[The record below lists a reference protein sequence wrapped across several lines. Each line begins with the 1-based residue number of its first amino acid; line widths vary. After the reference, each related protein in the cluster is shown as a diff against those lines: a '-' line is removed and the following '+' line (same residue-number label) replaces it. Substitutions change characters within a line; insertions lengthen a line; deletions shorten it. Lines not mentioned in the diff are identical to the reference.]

1 MKKVKLF
8 IFLVLSLCFSVLIAT
23 GEEAHAADM
32 HRLYNPNSGEHF
44 YTATTGEKN
53 HLVKVGWRYEGIGW
67 IAPSSGHAVYRLYNP
82 NAGDHHYTMNAN
94 EKNHLVKVGWR
105 YEGIGWYSDTKM
117 TVPLYRAY
125 NPNAKAGSHNYT
137 VNYVEQK
144 NLLRVGWRDEGIAW
158 YGIKKTTPVTKY
170 TVTVRHIG
178 SDGKTLKSATTQ
190 VEKGKSYTAKAA
202 SFSGYTLKGSSS
214 QTVTVNGNK
223 TITFNYTKNTVAPTK
238 YTVTVK
244 YVDIA
249 GKEIEKATTASVEKG
264 KSYTATA
271 KSIAGYTA
279 KTPTSQKITVNGNQ
293 TVTFKYTKN
302 ATPGTKYIVTVKYVD
317 KDGKNIRPASRQ
329 TVEEGKTFT
338 AEAQEIPDYTV
349 QGTGSQVIKS
359 VNKDETI
366 IFVYTSNSIVE
377 FKITVKYVDEGG
389 NSIKTATTHTIGYG
403 EQFSMTAPTITGYT
417 VKAADKTKDIASV
430 NKNETVTFTYTKN
443 KYVITAKYV
452 DEGGNSIKSTTTQ
465 TIEHGNRFT
474 MTAPTITGY
483 TVKAADKTK
492 DIASVSKNET
502 VTFTY
507 TKNKYVIT
515 AKYVDEGGNSIKTAT
530 THTIGYG
537 EQFSMTAPTITGYT
551 VKAADKTKDIA
562 SVSKNE
568 TVTFTYTKNK
578 YVITA
583 KYVDEGGNSIKSTTT
598 QTIEHGN
605 RFTMTAPTITG
616 YTVKAADKTKDI
628 ASVSKN
634 ETVTFTYTKNKYTIT
649 AKYVDESGNSI
660 KNATTHPIEY
670 GNLFSMTA
678 PAITGY
684 TVKTADKTKNI
695 ASVSK
700 NETVTFTYTKNT
712 PEKYTITVKYVDQA
726 GKEIKTA
733 TTANVEKGQP
743 YSITAPTIDGYTVV
757 AADKTKSITSVSK
770 AETLTIR
777 YTKNA
782 IEKYTITVKYVDI
795 ENSPIKTSTTASIEK
810 GQPYTATAP
819 TIEGYTLKGNAFQT
833 ISSVTSDATITFVYN
848 NLAFDR
854 ITLHATVD
862 GNIVKSVT
870 FKVKPGEIFNPSLD
884 KLELDP
890 NKYDLSL
897 RPLYPVVTGKGGREL
912 SFDFEVTLFKNYLTD
927 AEKQIMKETIL
938 QKVND
943 LRTNLIV
950 PVGMLTEHSTLN
962 TAATVRSKELKILFE
977 HVRPDTRQYY
987 TAITD
992 AGLEIGGIRGE
1003 NIWRIQG
1010 SRETSGKV
1018 MGEKAFEKWK
1028 ESSGH
1033 YATMVDP
1040 NYNYIGIGIYNYGND
1055 TYCSLLVIRK

>member
-1 MKKVKLF
+1 MEKVKLF

-105 YEGIGWYSDTKM
+105 YEGIGWYSDIKM

-137 VNYVEQK
+137 VNYAEQK

-349 QGTGSQVIKS
+349 QGNGSQVIKS

-377 FKITVKYVDEGG
+377 YKITVKYVDEGG
-389 NSIKTATTHTIGYG
+389 NSIKTATT
-403 EQFSMTAPTITGYT
+403 
-417 VKAADKTKDIASV
+417 
-430 NKNETVTFTYTKN
+430 
-443 KYVITAKYV
+443 
-452 DEGGNSIKSTTTQ
+452 Q
-465 TIEHGNRFT
+465 TIEHGNR
-474 MTAPTITGY
+474 
-483 TVKAADKTK
+483 
-492 DIASVSKNET
+492 
-502 VTFTY
+502 
-507 TKNKYVIT
+507 
-515 AKYVDEGGNSIKTAT
+515 
-530 THTIGYG
+530 
-537 EQFSMTAPTITGYT
+537 FSMTAPTITGYT

-568 TVTFTYTKNK
+568 TVTFTYTKNATPVTK
-578 YVITA
+578 YKVTVKHVGSDGKELKKTTEDIEKGKSYTA
-583 KYVDEGGNSIKSTTT
+583 KAET
-598 QTIEHGN
+598 
-605 RFTMTAPTITG
+605 FTG
-616 YTVKAADKTKDI
+616 YTLNGNASQTIKSVNADQTL
-628 ASVSKN
+628 
-634 ETVTFTYTKNKYTIT
+634 TFTYNVNKYNVTVVHEGSNGKT
-649 AKYVDESGNSI
+649 LETEKAKSV
-660 KNATTHPIEY
+660 EY
-670 GNLFSMTA
+670 GKEHTA
-678 PAITGY
+678 QAKTYTGY
-684 TVKTADKTKNI
+684 TLSGNVTQKVTVKGTTTI
-695 ASVSK
+695 
-700 NETVTFTYTKNT
+700 TFTYIPNKYNVTVVHKGSDGTMLETEKAVSVEYDKEYTAQAKKFAGYTLTGDTRQKVIVDGNT
-712 PEKYTITVKYVDQA
+712 TITF
-726 GKEIKTA
+726 
-733 TTANVEKGQP
+733 N
-743 YSITAPTIDGYTVV
+743 
-757 AADKTKSITSVSK
+757 
-770 AETLTIR
+770 
-777 YTKNA
+777 YTKNVT
-782 IEKYTITVKYVDI
+782 KYKVTVIYKGDDGLTLATDPFVMVNDGVTYNVDAK
-795 ENSPIKTSTTASIEK
+795 EFP
-810 GQPYTATAP
+810 
-819 TIEGYTLKGNAFQT
+819 GYTLQGNKTQAVNIT
-833 ISSVTSDATITFVYN
+833 KDTTITFNYKKNVTKYN
-848 NLAFDR
+848 VTVEHKGNDGKILLTEPVVSVEQGKTYVANSKTFAGYKLSGNISQTVTVTKDVTITFNYNSLAFDR
-854 ITLHATVD
+854 ITLHAVVNGT
-862 GNIVKSVT
+862 IVKSVT
-870 FKVKPGEIFNPSLD
+870 FDVKPGEKFKPSSD
-884 KLELDP
+884 KLHLDP
-890 NKYDLSL
+890 DVYDLVYTWS
-897 RPLYPVVTGKGGREL
+897 YAEITGVGGKNDEYRFNI
-912 SFDFEVTLFKNYLTD
+912 SLFKDYLSDT
-927 AEKQIMKETIL
+927 ELQIMQQTIIR
-938 QKVND
+938 KVNE
-943 LRTNLIV
+943 LRVSLGRSPLEENSKL
-950 PVGMLTEHSTLN
+950 S
-962 TAATVRSKELKILFE
+962 AAAAVRSVELKQKFE
-977 HVRPDTRQYY
+977 HIRPDGRDIY
-987 TAITD
+987 TAV
-992 AGLEIGGIRGE
+992 AEQGLSIGYPRGE
-1003 NIWRIQG
+1003 NIAMVG
-1010 SRETSGKV
+1010 NPEKLTSGEV
-1018 MGEKAFEKWK
+1018 AGLAMFEGWK
-1028 ESSGH
+1028 NSEGH
-1033 YATMVDP
+1033 YLNMIDP
-1040 NYNYIGIGIYNYGND
+1040 GYKYIGIGVYCYGSKVYG
-1055 TYCSLLVIRK
+1055 TQLFTGVIN

>member
-507 TKNKYVIT
+507 TKNKY
-515 AKYVDEGGNSIKTAT
+515 
-530 THTIGYG
+530 
-537 EQFSMTAPTITGYT
+537 
-551 VKAADKTKDIA
+551 
-562 SVSKNE
+562 
-568 TVTFTYTKNK
+568 
-578 YVITA
+578 
-583 KYVDEGGNSIKSTTT
+583 
-598 QTIEHGN
+598 
-605 RFTMTAPTITG
+605 
-616 YTVKAADKTKDI
+616 
-628 ASVSKN
+628 
-634 ETVTFTYTKNKYTIT
+634 TIT

-950 PVGMLTEHSTLN
+950 PVGMLTEHSPLN